1 MIFFCISDTVY
12 IVLLC
17 YVTSNVLSVFA
28 DFEMISNC
36 MNLLYVIS
44 TMLFVCRTLIRFA
57 LQMNSSVMDG
67 VRLDVIIYVK
77 HYN

>member
-17 YVTSNVLSVFA
+17 YVTSNVLSGFA

-57 LQMNSSVMDG
+57 LQMNSSVM
-67 VRLDVIIYVK
+67 V
-77 HYN
+77 